1 MQEIGI
7 SFENEGLALH
17 GMLHLPDS
25 RPTYPCVIFL
35 HGYTGNRIEDHR
47 LFVKAARDFCE
58 HGMACLRFD
67 FRGSGESQGDFA
79 DVTLD
84 GEITD
89 AFAAISFLR
98 DYDEI
103 DQTGIGLVGLSLGGS
118 VAACVSAANTVSSV
132 ALWAPSVFVDLLVE
146 RGGEIVRDPYAW
158 LPENF
163 KDAVKKQGKVDIGGF
178 LRGKAYF
185 ESLKKV
191 DPLREIV
198 KYEGPVLIVHG
209 SEDNVVSPMNSELI
223 YDTVKGQRRLIM
235 IDDADHA
242 FSSVHWERQL
252 IEETRIWFEQTLFK
266 QNQFSGGTFS

>member
-89 AFAAISFLR
+89 AFAAIGFLR

>member
-7 SFENEGLALH
+7 SFENEGLTLH

-25 RPTYPCVIFL
+25 KPRHPCVVFL

-79 DVTLD
+79 EVTLD
-84 GEITD
+84 GEIGD
-89 AFAAISFLR
+89 ALAAIRFLR
-98 DYDEI
+98 DYSEI

-118 VAACVSAANTVSSV
+118 VAACVSAENTVSSI

-146 RGGEIVRDPYAW
+146 RAGEIVKDPYAW
-158 LPENF
+158 LPENY
-163 KDAVKKQGKVDIGGF
+163 KDAVQKRGKVDIGGF
-178 LRGKAYF
+178 MRGKAYF
-185 ESLKKV
+185 ESLKQI

-198 KYEGPVLIVHG
+198 KYEGPVLIIHG
-209 SEDNVVSPMNSELI
+209 SEDNVVSPVNSELI
-223 YDTVKGQRRLIM
+223 YDTVKGRRRLII
-235 IDDADHA
+235 IDDADHS
-242 FSSVHWERQL
+242 FSSVHWERQV
-252 IEETRIWFEQTLFK
+252 IEETRLWFQQTLFK
-266 QNQFSGGTFS
+266 QVQS

>member
-163 KDAVKKQGKVDIGGF
+163 KDAVKNQGKVDIGGF
-178 LRGKAYF
+178 MRGKAYF

-209 SEDNVVSPMNSELI
+209 SEDNVVSPINSELI